1 MFHMSSTLF
10 RFQNVLGCAR
20 LHRTTLLQMFN
31 HSISYRLHC
40 SRILVNTTSSGPPDR
55 LVEAPG
61 QHFRKASPSEDSLL
75 QIPDIP
81 GSVPCRQEKANG
93 TQTFPPVKQDLHW
106 RTSTSNYSGII
117 DHSKPS
123 CSILW
128 RCGLS
133 HHCTCAHGQ
142 EAVSKSLN
150 RLSSQ
155 CEHSANT

>member
-1 MFHMSSTLF
+1 MEPRCFK
-10 RFQNVLGCAR
+10 C
-20 LHRTTLLQMFN
+20 
-31 HSISYRLHC
+31 SIIQSVIGYRLHC

-106 RTSTSNYSGII
+106 RTSTRNYSGII